1 MQLKIF
7 LEKLLIK
14 EQKTEKYNQWKLTT
28 GTKTSKQK
36 ANTLDFIL
44 ELTGHLHADFSL
56 KILKINFT
64 CHQNKKMK
72 QKMMKH
78 STQYDQNE
86 FLGVLIWLYLECAGW
101 VCSIL
106 VMFAQITTKNHLL
119 FCWADLSGTIK
130 LYAS

>member
-72 QKMMKH
+72 QNSEKLLTSEKEI
-78 STQYDQNE
+78 YGNR
-86 FLGVLIWLYLECAGW
+86 
-101 VCSIL
+101 L
-106 VMFAQITTKNHLL
+106 VELFKQLL
-119 FCWADLSGTIK
+119 NNNFPNDLSSDVHLSFDNFLEKIW
-130 LYAS
+130 S